1 MLCLPRATRLA
12 VLLWIYKMP
21 AKLLLRKNGNRVW
34 FGLLLLLLANVS
46 SSAQSL
52 DPSAPTPIR
61 SNHLLGHISARDLGD
76 SRLTNHYYSFT
87 GTPGD
92 LLITVQ
98 SRNLNGDLDVFTA
111 GSLRPLL
118 KLALYAESATPITK
132 GIYLRRRED
141 LILRIEARSPNDDE
155 GTYQLS
161 FRGSFEPIVG
171 GSEIAETETAVT
183 ETKPLVSNRGT
194 KRVSSV
200 GARLPEP
207 EPPVTEVAT
216 APSTTP
222 EPTTAVKPTE
232 TELPAPV
239 PEKEEVP
246 PKSTASRTPPRSRRP
261 TGRRTPP
268 STTPKPKE
276 TETAVAETPKAT
288 EEAGEVSESPK
299 PKPST
304 RTAPRRGATSSR
316 ATKPEPATEPAT
328 EPAAEPESGPRLVI
342 ETNNG
347 TLINRSMSTIRRVM
361 VENGQVVV
369 VGKDGRVDRLRLIDV
384 VRMSIAQ

>member
-1 MLCLPRATRLA
+1 MLN
-12 VLLWIYKMP
+12 
-21 AKLLLRKNGNRVW
+21 KLLINRCTNRVW
-34 FGLLLLLLANVS
+34 FTIVLLLLANAS
-46 SSAQSL
+46 LSAQSL
-52 DPSAPTPIR
+52 DPGAPAPVR
-61 SNHLLGHISARDLGD
+61 SNHLVGHISARDLGD

-155 GTYQLS
+155 GTYELS

-171 GSEIAETETAVT
+171 GPEIAETETPVT
-183 ETKPLVSNRGT
+183 ETRPPVSNRGT

-222 EPTTAVKPTE
+222 EPSAAIKPTE

-246 PKSTASRTPPRSRRP
+246 AKVTASRTPPRSRRP
-261 TGRRTPP
+261 AGRRTQP
-268 STTPKPKE
+268 SAIPKRKE

-288 EEAGEVSESPK
+288 EESSEVSESPK
-299 PKPST
+299 PKPAT
-304 RTAPRRGATSSR
+304 RTPPRRGATSSR
-316 ATKPEPATEPAT
+316 ATKPEPAT

-384 VRMSIAQ
+384 VRMSIAP